1 MLSYYKKIVL
11 NIIKLKRMK
20 KIGILLVAL
29 ALVVL
34 CGSCKFNQNC
44 PAYSD
49 NTVEIEQNV

>member
-1 MLSYYKKIVL
+1 
-11 NIIKLKRMK
+11 MK
-20 KIGILLVAL
+20 KVGVLLVG
-29 ALVVL
+29 LVLLLVL

>member
-1 MLSYYKKIVL
+1 
-11 NIIKLKRMK
+11 MK

-29 ALVVL
+29 VLVVL

-49 NTVEIEQNV
+49 NTVEMEQNV